1 MLERRLERF
10 LFASRW
16 IQAPLYAGLTLLLVG
31 FVVKFFQEVWHSAG
45 NLFEMREQD
54 LVLTSLSL
62 IDLVLVANLLVMVI
76 ISGYE
81 NFVSGIEVPEEDEE
95 ATLTWMGKLDSGTL
109 KLKVAASI
117 VAISSINLLKAF
129 MNAEDVAD
137 DKLMWLVIMHLTFV
151 VSAVLMGVLERVA
164 FAHHKGA

>member
-1 MLERRLERF
+1 MLERPLERF

-45 NLFEMREQD
+45 NLIEMREQD
-54 LVLTSLSL
+54 LVLASLSL

-81 NFVSGIEVPEEDEE
+81 NFVSRIEVAAEDEE

-129 MNAEDVAD
+129 MDAEDVPD

-151 VSAVLMGVLERVA
+151 ASAVLMGVLEKIA